1 MPRSDQPPLLTLTAR
16 VAIITAVT
24 STSMVRTVLALTVPL
39 KLIAL
44 PKRSRRAPIYRR
56 SNQYKLHTSGLK
68 SKRKRIF
75 RSSGTTISVRLHS
88 HNARPLEP
96 RP

>member
-16 VAIITAVT
+16 VAIITPVT
-24 STSMVRTVLALTVPL
+24 STSMVRTVLALTVPA
-39 KLIAL
+39 KTDCVAQ
-44 PKRSRRAPIYRR
+44 PSRRAPIYRR

-68 SKRKRIF
+68 SKRNRIF
-75 RSSGTTISVRLHS
+75 RSSGSTISVRLHS